1 MFHSIPKPIKD
12 RMNYL
17 EEIDAHGRKVGT
29 PSSHRL
35 RQIPAES
42 GRFLA
47 LLLANAPH
55 GQVLEIGT
63 SGGYSTLW
71 LSLAC
76 RISGKRITTFEIL
89 ENKARLARETFEIA
103 QIDDMVELIE
113 WDARQ
118 HIANYKNVAFCF
130 LDTDKSI
137 YDDCYETVIPNLV
150 SGGLLVADNA
160 ISHQS
165 ELQTFIDRALNDVRV
180 DALVVPVGKG
190 LLVNRKI

>member
-1 MFHSIPKPIKD
+1 
-12 RMNYL
+12 
-17 EEIDAHGRKVGT
+17 
-29 PSSHRL
+29 
-35 RQIPAES
+35 
-42 GRFLA
+42 LA
-47 LLLANAPH
+47 LLLANAPD

-103 QIDDMVELIE
+103 QIDDIVELIE
-113 WDARQ
+113 GDARQ
-118 HIANYKNVAFCF
+118 HLANYKNVAFCF

>member
-1 MFHSIPKPIKD
+1 MFHTIPKPVKD
-12 RMNYL
+12 RMHYL
-17 EEIDAHGRKVGT
+17 EEINANDKGDGT

-35 RQIPAES
+35 RQIPAET

-47 LLLANAPH
+47 LLLANAPE

-76 RISGKRITTFEIL
+76 RATGKRITTFEIL
-89 ENKARLARETFEIA
+89 ENKAHLARETFEVA
-103 QIDDMVELIE
+103 RIDDMVELIE
-113 WDARQ
+113 GDARHQ
-118 HIANYKNVAFCF
+118 LNNYKDVAFCF
-130 LDTDKSI
+130 LDTDKKI
-137 YDDCYETVIPNLV
+137 YDDCYDAVIPNLV

-160 ISHQS
+160 TSHQA
-165 ELQTFIDRALNDVRV
+165 ELQPFIDRVLNDLRV

-190 LLVNRKI
+190 LLLIRKI